1 MGYALGAGADLRY
14 NQQNQDVIYP
24 MGIFSNSSIVRV
36 LLLTSRNLSAFTWR
50 NGALLPV
57 AQFAADG
64 EGLGAFDH
72 YLNSPPDCP
81 LYLVA
86 DVIEEDFRQENAAH
100 VLGRDRRAL
109 LERKLAQFFRTTEYR
124 AARVQGRE
132 TGGRRD
138 DQVLF
143 CALTNN
149 EQIAFWVN
157 RILAQKAPLQGI
169 LSVPWLLESF
179 ADSRKLAHIP
189 HLLLVNIGH
198 DGGLR
203 QTYLQGGHV
212 KFSRLTSLATI
223 HLNALAETIVAE
235 CTHTRQYLERLKLLA
250 RDQPMEVDLTVQGE
264 IGEEIGAQLE
274 STSLM
279 RFQLRETGVVAAEL
293 GIDPARE
300 DGQGVVFLALMQ
312 ALRTKGLFNVYGSGL
327 VLRYY
332 RLRQLRKGIILGTSL
347 FFAAVLAT
355 SFPLLG
361 DGFKQ
366 RQEQNRLKQEVTQ
379 LAQHYSSVRQNFP
392 ETPIPAQAMQKVV
405 DSVDAIQRQTVY
417 PVETMGLVS
426 RALVLC
432 PEIRVRKLDWKLTGI
447 AGTTEENGVEGMG
460 AGGQL
465 PVVEQPAGE
474 GGEMGKTVVP
484 ALLLGMLAG
493 KAQVMATLEGSVF
506 PNGGYLAAH
515 QSITRFI
522 AALEM
527 NQGLT
532 VTPLVMPTE
541 ISPGG
546 SIKATL
552 DGEAFK
558 ADFSLQLT
566 SQVRQ

>member
-36 LLLTSRNLSAFTWR
+36 LLLTSRNLSAFTWQ
-50 NGALLPV
+50 NGVLLPV
-57 AQFAADG
+57 AQFAADE

-81 LYLVA
+81 LYLVT

-157 RILAQKAPLQGI
+157 RILAQKAPLQGV

-198 DGGLR
+198 HGGLR
-203 QTYLQGGHV
+203 QTYLQAGHV

-223 HLNALAETIVAE
+223 HLNALAETILGE

-250 RDQPMEVDLTVQGE
+250 RDQPLEVDLTVQGE
-264 IGEEIGAQLE
+264 IGEEIGAKLE

-279 RFQLRETGVVAAEL
+279 RFQLHETGVVAAEL

-312 ALRTKGLFNVYGSGL
+312 ALRTKGLFNVYGSNL

-347 FFAAVLAT
+347 FFAVVLAT
-355 SFPLLG
+355 SFPLLR

-366 RQEQNRLKQEVTQ
+366 RQVENRLKQEAKQ
-379 LAQHYSSVRQNFP
+379 LSQQYSSVQQNFP
-392 ETPIPAQAMQKVV
+392 EAPIPAQAMQKVV

-417 PVETMGLVS
+417 PGGMMGLVS

-432 PEIRVRKLDWKLTGI
+432 PDIRVRNLDWKLTGV
-447 AGTTEENGVEGMG
+447 AGSTEENGAEGMG
-460 AGGQL
+460 DGQL
-465 PVVEQPAGE
+465 PVVEQPEGE
-474 GGEMGKTVVP
+474 GGEQQGKTAVP

-493 KAQVMATLEGSVF
+493 KAQVITTLEGSVF
-506 PNGGYLAAH
+506 PNGGFLAAH

-522 AALEM
+522 TTLEL

-532 VTPLVMPTE
+532 VTPMAMPTE
-541 ISPGG
+541 ISPDG

-552 DGEAFK
+552 NGEAFK

-566 SQVRQ
+566 SEVRQ

>member
-1 MGYALGAGADLRY
+1 
-14 NQQNQDVIYP
+14 

-50 NGALLPV
+50 NGVLLPV
-57 AQFAADG
+57 AQFVADE

-72 YLNSPPDCP
+72 YLTSPPDCP
-81 LYLVA
+81 LYLVT
-86 DVIEEDFRQENAAH
+86 DVIEEDFRLENTAH

-132 TGGRRD
+132 TSGRRD

-149 EQIAFWVN
+149 EQIACWVN

-179 ADSRKLAHIP
+179 AESRKLAHIP

-198 DGGLR
+198 HGGLR

-212 KFSRLTSLATI
+212 KFSRLTSLAII
-223 HLNALAETIVAE
+223 HLNALAETIIAE
-235 CTHTRQYLERLKLLA
+235 CTHTRQYLERLKLLSH
-250 RDQPMEVDLTVQGE
+250 DQPLEVDLTVQGE
-264 IGEEIGAQLE
+264 IGEEIGGALVSSPLVRYQLH
-274 STSLM
+274 
-279 RFQLRETGVVAAEL
+279 ETGVVAAEL

-300 DGQGVVFLALMQ
+300 DGQGAVFLALMQ
-312 ALRTKGLFNVYGSGL
+312 ALRTKRLANVYASEQM
-327 VLRYY
+327 LRYY

-347 FFAAVLAT
+347 FFAVVLAT

-366 RQEQNRLKQEVTQ
+366 RQEQNRLKQESKQ
-379 LAQHYSSVRQNFP
+379 LSQQYSSVRQNFP

-417 PVETMGLVS
+417 PTEMMGLMS

-432 PEIRVRKLDWKLTGI
+432 PDIRVDKLDWKLTGVVS
-447 AGTTEENGVEGMG
+447 ATGENGTEGTGSSQLSGG
-460 AGGQL
+460 AQPANEMGGQ
-465 PVVEQPAGE
+465 EN
-474 GGEMGKTVVP
+474 TVVP

-493 KAQVMATLEGSVF
+493 KAQVIATLEGSVS

-515 QSITRFI
+515 QSITRFT
-522 AALEM
+522 AALEQ
-527 NQGLT
+527 NQGLA
-532 VTPLVMPTE
+532 VTPLAMPTE
-541 ISPGG
+541 TSPDG
-546 SIKATL
+546 SIKAVL

-566 SQVRQ
+566 YQVTSEAVK